1 MSVKE
6 YIRKSETEIK
16 SEASHYYGP
25 ETCSLKWIQAFSI
38 FYEKIIQLSLVMTF
52 SEKTSSVHVVKVAI
66 LTMLS
71 KICCSIALP
80 NSVKVN
86 QRPHRCCDREIL
98 QMYRLLRTA
107 FSPKVYCK
115 T

>member
-6 YIRKSETEIK
+6 YIRNSETEIK

-38 FYEKIIQLSLVMTF
+38 FYENIIQLSLVMTF
-52 SEKTSSVHVVKVAI
+52 SEKTSSGHVAEAAS

-71 KICCSIALP
+71 KIFCKIALF

-86 QRPHRCCDREIL
+86 QRPTDVVIEK
-98 QMYRLLRTA
+98 
-107 FSPKVYCK
+107 FCK
-115 T
+115 CTVF